1 MNPIIALWSH
11 PRSMSTAL
19 ERVMRERGDL
29 DCAHEPFMYYFYV
42 DQQVKE
48 MPLFEM
54 EKGHPTRYE
63 DLRDMLLERAEQQ
76 PVFFKD
82 MSYYVMPRIIED
94 HDFCRRLT
102 NCFLIRNPVAS
113 ISSYYKLD
121 PDVTKLEIGLEAQWN
136 HFEALQQLLDTPP
149 AVVQAEDIRADPRG
163 AIGALWEQ
171 TSLEYR
177 EEAFNWSDKSP
188 DDWKQVDGWHG
199 SVSTSQ
205 SIRALTPEEIDAQIE
220 KFEACALENP
230 QLIDYLNHHM
240 PFYNRLKERAIV
252 KVD

>member
-42 DQQVKE
+42 ERQIRK
-48 MPLFEM
+48 MPHFEV
-54 EKGHPTRYE
+54 EKNHPTSYE
-63 DLRDMLLERAEQQ
+63 SIRDMLLERAEKQ

-82 MSYYVMPRIIED
+82 MSYHAMPDIIED
-94 HDFCRRLT
+94 QDFCRRLT

-113 ISSYYKLD
+113 IPSYHKLD
-121 PDVTKLEIGLEAQWN
+121 PGVTQLEIGLETQWI
-136 HFEALQQLLDTPP
+136 HFEALQSVLDKPP
-149 AVVQAEDIRADPRG
+149 VIVQAEDVRADTRG
-163 AIGALWEQ
+163 VIGALWEE
-171 TSLEYR
+171 TGLEYR
-177 EEAFNWSDKSP
+177 DEAFSWGDENP

-199 SVSTSQ
+199 SVSTSK
-205 SIRALTPEEIDAQIE
+205 SIRALTPQEIDAQNK
-220 KFEACALENP
+220 KFEKCAQENP

-240 PFYNRLKERAIV
+240 PFYNRLKEQALSV
-252 KVD
+252 S

>member
-29 DCAHEPFMYYFYV
+29 DCVHEPFMYNFYV
-42 DQQVKE
+42 ERQVRE
-48 MPLFEM
+48 MPLFNID
-54 EKGHPTRYE
+54 KNHPTSYE

-76 PVFFKD
+76 SVFFKD

-113 ISSYYKLD
+113 IASYYTLD
-121 PDVTKLEIGLEAQWN
+121 PEVTNLEIGLEAQWN

-149 AVVQAEDIRADPRG
+149 VIVQAEDIRADTRG
-163 AIGALWEQ
+163 VIGALWEK
-171 TSLEYR
+171 TGLDYR
-177 EEAFNWSDKSP
+177 DEAFSWGDESP

-205 SIRALTPEEIDAQIE
+205 SIRALTAEEIDAQND
-220 KFEACALENP
+220 KFDKSAQENP

-240 PFYNRLKERAIV
+240 PFYNRLKEQALASS
-252 KVD
+252 